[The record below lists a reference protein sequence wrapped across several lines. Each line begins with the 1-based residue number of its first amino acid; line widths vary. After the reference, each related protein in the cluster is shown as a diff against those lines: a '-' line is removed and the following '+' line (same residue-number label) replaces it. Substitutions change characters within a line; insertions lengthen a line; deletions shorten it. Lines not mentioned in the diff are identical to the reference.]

1 MKTNIIQGDS
11 LTILKTIGSETVD
24 CVITSPPYFQLRKY
38 GDDDMELGR
47 EKSITDY
54 IANMKSVFSEVY
66 RVMKNEATCF
76 VNISDTYNGNKAKLT
91 NQNKKRSQGDN
102 DKICKQSD
110 STIQERSLCLIPE
123 RFVIAMAE
131 IGFVIRNHITW
142 IKPDAMPESVKN
154 RFTADTEQ
162 IYFMTKIPTGYY
174 FKTQHEKMKTI
185 DTTRPRG
192 SLGNELLNSGRR
204 STLTH
209 GTFRVSSSR
218 LNARNE
224 NEINTDKRLQEN
236 KQDALGKNTYT
247 GFNSRYEPPK
257 ELVRQLRSSW
267 EISTE
272 GISEAHFATFPRK
285 LVERMILSGCPLEDG
300 RIVLDPFCGS
310 GTTGM
315 VAKEYGLDFIGIE
328 LYQKNVELSRKRIDS
343 IVSYV
348 RLFEGL

>member
-1 MKTNIIQGDS
+1 MKIDILKGNS
-11 LTILKTIGSETVD
+11 LTILKTIASESVD
-24 CVITSPPYFQLRKY
+24 CVITSPPYFRLRQY

-47 EKSITDY
+47 EKSITNY
-54 IANMKSVFSEVY
+54 IENMKSIFAEVY

-76 VNISDTYNGNKAKLT
+76 VNISDTYNADKTKITDDKKRRSLGNNNLI
-91 NQNKKRSQGDN
+91 NKKA
-102 DKICKQSD
+102 DKIVK
-110 STIQERSLCLIPE
+110 ERSLCLIPE
-123 RFVIAMAE
+123 RFAIAMAE
-131 IGFVIRNHITW
+131 LGFVIRNRIIW
-142 IKPDAMPESVKN
+142 VKPDAMPESVKN
-154 RFTADTEQ
+154 RFTCDNET
-162 IYFMTKIPTGYY
+162 IFFMTKISTGYY
-174 FKTQHEKMKTI
+174 FKTQYEKMKTI
-185 DTTRPRG
+185 DTSQPRG
-192 SLGNELLNSGRR
+192 SLGNETLNSGRR

-218 LNARNE
+218 LNARSE
-224 NEINTDKRLQEN
+224 NEINADKRLQDN
-236 KQDALGKNTYT
+236 KQDSLGKNTYT

-272 GISEAHFATFPRK
+272 GISEAHFATFPKK
-285 LVERMILSGCPLEDG
+285 LVERMLLSGCPLEDG

-328 LYQKNVELSRKRIDS
+328 LYAKNVELSKKRIGS

-348 RLFEGL
+348 RLFDGL

>member
-1 MKTNIIQGDS
+1 MKVNIIQGDS
-11 LTILKTIGSETVD
+11 LTTLKTIESNTVD

-38 GDDDMELGR
+38 GDNDLELGR
-47 EKSITDY
+47 EKNIVNY
-54 IANMKSVFSEVY
+54 INSMKLVFAEVY

-123 RFVIAMAE
+123 RFAIAMAE
-131 IGFVIRNHITW
+131 IGFVIRNRIVW
-142 IKPDAMPESVKN
+142 VKPNSMPESVKN
-154 RFTADTEQ
+154 RFTCDNEL
-162 IYFMTKIPTGYY
+162 IFFMTKISSGYY
-174 FKTQHEKMKTI
+174 FKTQYEKMKTI
-185 DTTRPRG
+185 DTNQPRG
-192 SLGNELLNSGRR
+192 SLGNETPNGGRR
-204 STLTH
+204 
-209 GTFRVSSSR
+209 
-218 LNARNE
+218 NE
-224 NEINTDKRLQEN
+224 DN
-236 KQDALGKNTYT
+236 KQDQLGKNTYT

-272 GISEAHFATFPRK
+272 GISEAHFATFPKK